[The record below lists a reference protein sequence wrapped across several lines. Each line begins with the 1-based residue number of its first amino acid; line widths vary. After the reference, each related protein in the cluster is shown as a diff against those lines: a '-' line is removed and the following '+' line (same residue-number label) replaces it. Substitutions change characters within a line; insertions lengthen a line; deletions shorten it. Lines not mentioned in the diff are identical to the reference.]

1 MIGMAFWEQNENPK
15 RGKSSPQESMTPESS
30 PKPQQ
35 NIPKWLG
42 PVIIVGAVLMAI
54 HGRPSPG
61 VPQWVAY
68 AACAAF
74 LLVGVALSAQ
84 ALGFASVAKWVA
96 PLIVVAL
103 AGIATWIGFA
113 PGERECTSG
122 FSFFGLGGSGVFSC
136 KPAFAIAAILI
147 WVFFA
152 AVLWFNYLRKPPKD

>member
-1 MIGMAFWEQNENPK
+1 
-15 RGKSSPQESMTPESS
+15 MTSESS

-42 PVIIVGAVLMAI
+42 PVIIVGALLMAV
-54 HGRPSPG
+54 HGGPSPG
-61 VPQWVAY
+61 IPQWVAY

-74 LLVGVALSAQ
+74 LLIGVALTAQ
-84 ALGFASVAKWVA
+84 AFGFASVAKSVA

-103 AGIATWIGFA
+103 AGIMTWIGFA
-113 PGERECTSG
+113 PGERECASSL
-122 FSFFGLGGSGVFSC
+122 SFFGLGGSGVSSC

-152 AVLWFNYLRKPPKD
+152 AVLWFNYWRKPPKD

>member
-1 MIGMAFWEQNENPK
+1 
-15 RGKSSPQESMTPESS
+15 MTPESS

-42 PVIIVGAVLMAI
+42 PVIIVGAVLMAV
-54 HGRPSPG
+54 HGGPSPG
-61 VPQWVAY
+61 IPQWVAY

-74 LLVGVALSAQ
+74 LLVGVALTAQ
-84 ALGFASVAKWVA
+84 AFRFASVAKWIS

-103 AGIATWIGFA
+103 AGIMTWIGFA
-113 PGERECTSG
+113 PGERECASSL
-122 FSFFGLGGSGVFSC
+122 SFFGLGGSGVSSC

-152 AVLWFNYLRKPPKD
+152 AVLWFNYWRKPPKG

>member
-1 MIGMAFWEQNENPK
+1 
-15 RGKSSPQESMTPESS
+15 MTPESS

-35 NIPKWLG
+35 NIPKWPG
-42 PVIIVGAVLMAI
+42 PVIIVGALLMAI
-54 HGRPSPG
+54 HGRPSAG

-74 LLVGVALSAQ
+74 LLVGVALTAQ
-84 ALGFASVAKWVA
+84 AFGFASVAKWVA

-103 AGIATWIGFA
+103 AGIMTWIGFA
-113 PGERECTSG
+113 PGERECASS
-122 FSFFGLGGSGVFSC
+122 FSFFGLGSGGVSSC

-152 AVLWFNYLRKPPKD
+152 AVLWFNYWRKPPKDR